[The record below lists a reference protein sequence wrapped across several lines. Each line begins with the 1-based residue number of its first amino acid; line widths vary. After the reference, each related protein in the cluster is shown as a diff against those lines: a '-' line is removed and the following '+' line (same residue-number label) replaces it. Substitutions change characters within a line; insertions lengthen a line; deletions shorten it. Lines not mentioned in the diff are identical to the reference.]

1 MILSQTR
8 IQEPL
13 SSHGYQF
20 SPPHNRNYRP
30 SELDFPCISTTFVR
44 VMSKPHTLLLFPI
57 PKTMKNIKNRITAG
71 FIALT
76 VSFSLAQ
83 TANASQGQEMV
94 TFGDSITANGGA
106 PGSRASTSPTSKS
119 TPALMTNGTGHIKPP
134 ITSTTPS
141 QITPATEPA
150 TGWTPT

>member
-1 MILSQTR
+1 
-8 IQEPL
+8 
-13 SSHGYQF
+13 
-20 SPPHNRNYRP
+20 
-30 SELDFPCISTTFVR
+30 
-44 VMSKPHTLLLFPI
+44 MSKPHTLLLFPI

-106 PGSRASTSPTSKS
+106 PGSRASTSPYKPYILS
-119 TPALMTNGTGHIKPP
+119 LIHI
-134 ITSTTPS
+134 S
-141 QITPATEPA
+141 EP
-150 TGWTPT
+150 TRRS